1 MLSLAADYYEVVIIT
16 HSTTKQG
23 AIGTRDVNLQSTVI
37 VTGADLSGGL
47 PTGTVDAATL
57 VVPTAI
63 EAWAAAN
70 DVHIQVTY
78 DA

>member
-1 MLSLAADYYEVVIIT
+1 MLSLTADYYDVVIIT

-37 VTGADLSGGL
+37 VTRADLS
-47 PTGTVDAATL
+47 TDTVDPTAL
-57 VVPTAI
+57 IVPDAI